1 MKQLK
6 CLLSLILALSLHP
19 IVPVQAAGGG
29 FTDIPSTSACAD
41 AVNWCVSQGLMNGV
55 GNNRFEPD
63 GVLTRATLATVLYRA
78 EGSPSVTDSR
88 NFSDVRAGQWY
99 TNGILWAAK
108 EGYITGY
115 GGGRFGTND
124 PVTRVQLDIIVR
136 RYQGEN
142 PSWPGDPTKRNAAR
156 SEVAEALYHALAS
169 QTPAPETH
177 ASRQTSGK
185 TLNVRFGDSQTFT
198 LNLYS
203 NQTAEDIYRHVGT
216 SDWNLPIYNFDN
228 YEGWEV
234 FQYYDVSTRYDIT
247 DLGETITSEKGGEVY
262 YSHPNRIIL
271 FYGDAQITSE
281 YTPVGYISF
290 NQTLVDAVKDNP
302 VLPGWGNS
310 VKDTQIRGAPEKGA
324 KTQPRKVMLYNNN

>member
-6 CLLSLILALSLHP
+6 CSLILILALSLFLC
-19 IVPVQAAGGG
+19 VSVQAADAN
-29 FTDIPSTSACAD
+29 FTDVPSTASYAA
-41 AVNWCVSQGLMNGV
+41 AVNWCVSQGFMNGV
-55 GNNRFEPD
+55 GNNRFEPS

-78 EGSPSVTDSR
+78 EGSPSVTNASG
-88 NFSDVRAGQWY
+88 FSDVRAGQWY

-124 PVTRVQLDIIVR
+124 PVTRVQLDIIIR

-142 PSWPGDPTKRNAAR
+142 PSWPGDPTKRNATR
-156 SEVAEALYHALAS
+156 SEVATALYNALAD
-169 QTPAPETH
+169 QTSAPATS

-234 FQYYDVSTRYDIT
+234 FQYYDVSSRYDIT
-247 DLGETITSEKGGEVY
+247 DLGEPVTTEKGGEVY

-271 FYGDAQITSE
+271 FYGDAQISSE
-281 YTPVGYISF
+281 YTPVGYITF
-290 NQTLVDAVKDNP
+290 NQTLVDAVKNNP
-302 VLPGWGNS
+302 VLPGWGNKIVNIS
-310 VKDTQIRGAPEKGA
+310 R
-324 KTQPRKVMLYNNN
+324 N

>member
-1 MKQLK
+1 MKHLK
-6 CLLSLILALSLHP
+6 KFLILILALYLHLC
-19 IVPVQAAGGG
+19 VPVQAVDTG
-29 FTDIPSTSACAD
+29 FTDVPATASYAA
-41 AVNWCVSQGLMNGV
+41 AVNWCVGQGLMNGV
-55 GNNRFEPD
+55 GNHRFEPN

-78 EGSPSVTDSR
+78 EGSPSVTDTAG
-88 NFSDVRAGQWY
+88 FSDVRAGQWY
-99 TNGILWAAK
+99 ANGILWAAK

-115 GGGRFGTND
+115 GGSRFGPND
-124 PVTRVQLDIIVR
+124 PVTRVQLDIIIR

-142 PSWPGDPTKRNAAR
+142 PAWPGDPTKRNATR
-156 SEVAEALYHALAS
+156 SEVAAALYNALAD
-169 QTPAPETH
+169 QTSAPEAG

-234 FQYYDVSTRYDIT
+234 FQYYDVSSRYDIT
-247 DLGETITSEKGGEVY
+247 DLGEQITTAKGGEVY

-271 FYGDAQITSE
+271 FYGDAQISSE
-281 YTPVGYISF
+281 YTPVGYITF
-290 NQTLVDAVKDNP
+290 NQTLVDAVKNNP
-302 VLPGWGNS
+302 VLPGWGNKMVNIS
-310 VKDTQIRGAPEKGA
+310 R
-324 KTQPRKVMLYNNN
+324 N